1 MRLAMLVSI
10 ALYVVLV
17 EMLPAKMPANPV
29 IYRVLTV
36 LAAALVAGIFLVR
49 KTFVYR
55 AQTSLQDPKLL
66 ARWRTGYLIT
76 YLQAEA
82 IALYGLVLHFLGF
95 SLLQISPFLIG
106 CFLLVLFLGP
116 RSIETT

>member
-10 ALYVVLV
+10 ALYVVVV
-17 EMLPAKMPANPV
+17 EILPAKMPANPV
-29 IYRVLTV
+29 IYRVLTL
-36 LAAALVAGIFLVR
+36 LAAALVTVIFLVR
-49 KTFVYR
+49 KTFVYP
-55 AQTSLQDPKLL
+55 AQVRLEDPKLL

-76 YLQAEA
+76 YVLAEA

-106 CFLLVLFLGP
+106 GFLLVLFLGP